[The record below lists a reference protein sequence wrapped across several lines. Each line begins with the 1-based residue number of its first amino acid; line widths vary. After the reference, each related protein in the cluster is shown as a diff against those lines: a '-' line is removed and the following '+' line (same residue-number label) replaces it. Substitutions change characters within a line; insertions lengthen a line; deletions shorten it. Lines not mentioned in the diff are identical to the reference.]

1 MERNNALIKLE
12 AHLHT
17 AEVST
22 CAKDKAADIVA
33 ACHEKEYGAIVVTDH
48 YIPGKDHG
56 LPGEFKTL
64 EERRRFL
71 TGYHNAKKA
80 AKAYGMVVLPGMEF
94 RLERGME
101 DFLVYGM
108 EEQDFDELPG
118 DMYRYSLKEFHAY
131 CSEHGWL
138 VYQAHPFREGLTVQ
152 DPTCLDGIEV
162 YNGNPNN
169 LRKDTNHNDLA
180 VSFARKHDLLAV
192 VGTDVHR
199 TGDVGG
205 SCLYVPED
213 LLTPRGLVKYLKTR
227 RARDCTISI

>member
-22 CAKDKAADIVA
+22 CAIDKAADIVA

-64 EERRRFL
+64 EDRRHFL
-71 TGYHNAKKA
+71 TGYHNARKA
-80 AKAYGMVVLPGMEF
+80 AKAYG
-94 RLERGME
+94 
-101 DFLVYGM
+101 
-108 EEQDFDELPG
+108 QDFDELPG

-227 RARDCTISI
+227 RARDCTMSI

>member
-1 MERNNALIKLE
+1 M
-12 AHLHT
+12 
-17 AEVST
+17 
-22 CAKDKAADIVA
+22 
-33 ACHEKEYGAIVVTDH
+33 
-48 YIPGKDHG
+48 
-56 LPGEFKTL
+56 
-64 EERRRFL
+64 
-71 TGYHNAKKA
+71 
-80 AKAYGMVVLPGMEF
+80 
-94 RLERGME
+94 
-101 DFLVYGM
+101 
-108 EEQDFDELPG
+108 
-118 DMYRYSLKEFHAY
+118 
-131 CSEHGWL
+131 
-138 VYQAHPFREGLTVQ
+138 Q

-227 RARDCTISI
+227 RARDCTMSI